1 MASDKGGEDD
11 KIENTWMTSP
21 RPSINAELASRFQQA
36 DLEARRLVADLHSPK
51 PAVYWSDLALSTVIG
66 WGAFAAAFLA
76 RPFSPAM
83 LAASA
88 VAILALY
95 RGLCFL
101 HEITHLK
108 QSALRGFE
116 TAWNLV
122 LGVPMLMPSLLYV
135 GVHQSHH
142 KLSTYGTAQDPEYL
156 PFARNR
162 FLIVLFSLESLLA
175 PLLFAIRFIVLA
187 PFSLAI
193 PKLHRWLAERA
204 SALCLNSTYRRDV
217 NQALLRKIS
226 RWEAVTLA
234 VWGSL
239 IALGLRH
246 VIPWRLFALWAAI
259 TALVSFVNT
268 MRTLGAHRYASD
280 GRPLDR
286 EGQLAD
292 SIDTPGAFWTELW
305 APVGLRYH
313 ALHHYFPGIPYH
325 NLKPAYRR
333 LMRTLPRDSR
343 FGQSTSPSL
352 QASLSNLYRGI
363 PAPKQ

>member
-1 MASDKGGEDD
+1 MSIARA
-11 KIENTWMTSP
+11 TS
-21 RPSINAELASRFQQA
+21 NVELASQFQQA
-36 DLEARRLVADLHSPK
+36 DLAARRLVADLHSPR
-51 PAVYWSDLALSTVIG
+51 PRIFWTDLALSAGIG
-66 WGAFAAAFLA
+66 WAAFAVAFFA

-83 LAASA
+83 LAACA
-88 VAILALY
+88 VSILALY

-122 LGVPMLMPSLLYV
+122 LGVPMLMPSLVYV
-135 GVHQSHH
+135 GVHQNHH
-142 KLSTYGTAQDPEYL
+142 KLSTYGTTQDPEYL
-156 PFARNR
+156 PFAGKR
-162 FLIVLFSLESLLA
+162 LMITLFALESLLV
-175 PLLFAIRFIVLA
+175 PVLFAVRFIVLA
-187 PFSLAI
+187 PLSLVI
-193 PKLHRWLAERA
+193 PKLRRWLAVHA
-204 SALCLNSTYRRDV
+204 SALCLNSKYRREI
-217 NQALLRKIS
+217 NHALLRKMV
-226 RWEAVTLA
+226 RWEAGTLA
-234 VWGSL
+234 AWASL
-239 IALGLRH
+239 IALAMLH
-246 VIPWRLFALWAAI
+246 ILPWRLFALWAAI

-333 LMRTLPRDSR
+333 LIQALSQDSR
-343 FGQSTSPSL
+343 YGQSTSPSL
-352 QASLSNLYRGI
+352 PTSLSILYQGSRTE
-363 PAPKQ
+363 KR

>member
-1 MASDKGGEDD
+1 MSSTQA
-11 KIENTWMTSP
+11 TS
-21 RPSINAELASRFQQA
+21 NAELASQFHQA

-51 PAVYWSDLALSTVIG
+51 PGIFWTDLALSAAIG
-66 WGAFAAAFLA
+66 WGAFAVAFFA
-76 RPFSPAM
+76 RPFSALM
-83 LAASA
+83 LAACA
-88 VAILALY
+88 VSILALY

-122 LGVPMLMPSLLYV
+122 LGVPMLMPSLVYV
-135 GVHQSHH
+135 GVHQNHH
-142 KLSTYGTAQDPEYL
+142 KLSTYGTTQDPEYL
-156 PFARNR
+156 PFSGNR
-162 FLIVLFSLESLLA
+162 LMISLFALESLLV
-175 PLLFAIRFIVLA
+175 PFLFAVRFIALA

-193 PKLHRWLAERA
+193 PRFHRWLAVHA
-204 SALCLNSTYRRDV
+204 SALCLNSKYRREA
-217 NQALLRKIS
+217 NAALLRKMAG
-226 RWEAVTLA
+226 WEAITLA
-234 VWGSL
+234 AWGAL
-239 IALGLRH
+239 IALAILH
-246 VIPWRLFALWAAI
+246 IAPWRVFALWAAI

-268 MRTLGAHRYASD
+268 LRTLGAHRYASD
-280 GRPLDR
+280 GQPLDR

-333 LMRTLPRDSR
+333 LIQALSQDSR
-343 FGQSTSPSL
+343 YGQSTSPSL
-352 QASLSNLYRGI
+352 PDSLTTLYRGGYRGNS
-363 PAPKQ
+363 